1 MNYTSVNKRR
11 LWVLIVFLILYNIKC
26 ICENISDLKKRLCF
40 NNFWNS
46 KKKIKKK
53 WLAKKKKNYLTIWEN
68 KIYNTKRRNGYG
80 KIEYK
85 REENKKDD
93 YNFMN
98 SSLYLNYISNV
109 KNFLFNKNNDKKK
122 KIYYHKC
129 KKCNIIQAKI
139 NDNDSLLSDEEFRND
154 VDRNDKEYYNI
165 KKEYSENMCNQN
177 RINDLSNCS
186 VSSNNNILNE
196 CSSEVKK
203 EMNYPSDNELYDNLN
218 DNTIVHLKSEKCKE
232 KYIRNFC
239 ILAHID
245 SGKSTLADRFLEL
258 TNTIKKKR
266 MQEQFLD
273 MMCLEREKGITI
285 KLKAVRMH
293 YNNYIF
299 NLIDTPGHF
308 DFYHEVKRSLNV
320 CEGAILLIDGG
331 KGIQSQTLN
340 IFLELKKHDIK
351 IIPVINKIDL
361 STCLYDKIK
370 DDLINKFNFK
380 ENEILKISAKYGK
393 NIKMLFQRIISDIP
407 PPINTINSFFRGVV
421 FDSFFD
427 QYKGVVLI
435 IKVLNGEL
443 RKKTEIFFINSAKS
457 YIIQEVGYLVPE
469 MKPTDVI
476 SQGDIAYVCS
486 NIRNCD
492 DIQISET
499 IVNKD
504 IIKKNNNNEFVINF
518 KKINLERDKN
528 IMQRLSD
535 EGKQY
540 LIHHN
545 KGEIKCDENKGQ
557 IICDENEGL
566 IKCDENEGQIKCDE
580 NEGQVKCDENEGHV
594 KCDENEGHV
603 QCDENEG
610 QVKCDENEGQVKCDE
625 NEGQVKCDENEGHVK
640 CDENEG
646 QVKCDENG
654 EIKSFQYNEIKDDE
668 RYERNKEEIIYDH
681 EHKKEGTFNIHKNDD
696 RIKDNITEKENFSCS
711 IQGNDNA
718 FPILEKN
725 DINIKSIAANKIE
738 ASYPSVYCNIYCVN
752 DKKSNELEMSLNKLK
767 LNDSSFSFK
776 KYICETLGKGFKC
789 GFNGLLHLNIIQERI
804 RREYNIDTI
813 VTAPSVNYLIRVKE
827 KYMDKRL
834 KEKLLEKNFDIQNMY
849 IEQMDKISSNDSFF
863 FMTSNVNDIPTKNVV
878 HSIYEPYVKTNIIT
892 PEIYQKYI
900 MNECFKRRG
909 IFIKKE
915 IMNDQII
922 FLFQMPLSEILIN
935 FLDQIKSSTKGYGSM
950 SYENIIIYKP
960 SELYKIHIYI
970 NKKKI
975 DSLSFLAHKLNYE
988 DKSRKLVSKLKNLIN
1003 PHQFLIIIQAALES
1017 KIFVSEKIKPLK
1029 KNVTAKCYGGDITRR
1044 RKLIEKQNEGKKKMF
1059 EIGKVKLPPNI
1070 FTKLFDIKSE

>member
-1 MNYTSVNKRR
+1 MNYTSVNKIR

-40 NNFWNS
+40 NNFSNS

-53 WLAKKKKNYLTIWEN
+53 WLAKKKKNYLTIWKN
-68 KIYNTKRRNGYG
+68 KTYTTKRRNGYG

-98 SSLYLNYISNV
+98 TSLYLNYISNV
-109 KNFLFNKNNDKKK
+109 KNFLFNKNNNKKN

-129 KKCNIIQAKI
+129 KKSNIIQAKI
-139 NDNDSLLSDEEFRND
+139 NDNDTLLSDEEFRND

-165 KKEYSENMCNQN
+165 KKEYSENVCNQN

-203 EMNYPSDNELYDNLN
+203 EMNYPLHNELYDNLN
-218 DNTIVHLKSEKCKE
+218 DNTIGHLKSEKCKE

-293 YNNYIF
+293 YNNYVF

-340 IFLELKKHDIK
+340 IFFELKKHDIK

-393 NIKMLFQRIISDIP
+393 NVKMLFQRIISDIP

-504 IIKKNNNNEFVINF
+504 IIKKNNHNEFVINF
-518 KKINLERDKN
+518 KKINLGRDKN

-540 LIHHN
+540 LTHHN
-545 KGEIKCDENKGQ
+545 KGEIK
-557 IICDENEGL
+557 
-566 IKCDENEGQIKCDE
+566 
-580 NEGQVKCDENEGHV
+580 VKV
-594 KCDENEGHV
+594 
-603 QCDENEG
+603 
-610 QVKCDENEGQVKCDE
+610 
-625 NEGQVKCDENEGHVK
+625 
-640 CDENEG
+640 
-646 QVKCDENG
+646 
-654 EIKSFQYNEIKDDE
+654 DE

-681 EHKKEGTFNIHKNDD
+681 EHKKEGIFNIHKNDD
-696 RIKDNITEKENFSCS
+696 LIKENIKEKENFSCS

-718 FPILEKN
+718 IPILKKT

-804 RREYNIDTI
+804 KREYNIDTI

-834 KEKLLEKNFDIQNMY
+834 KEKLLEKNFDIQNMH
-849 IEQMDKISSNDSFF
+849 IEQMDKTSSDDCFF

-922 FLFQMPLSEILIN
+922 FLFEMPLSEILIN

-975 DSLSFLAHKLNYE
+975 DSLSFLAHKRNYE
-988 DKSRKLVSKLKNLIN
+988 DKSRKLVSKLKTLIN

-1070 FTKLFDIKSE
+1070 FTKLFDIKKTYMYYMIFI